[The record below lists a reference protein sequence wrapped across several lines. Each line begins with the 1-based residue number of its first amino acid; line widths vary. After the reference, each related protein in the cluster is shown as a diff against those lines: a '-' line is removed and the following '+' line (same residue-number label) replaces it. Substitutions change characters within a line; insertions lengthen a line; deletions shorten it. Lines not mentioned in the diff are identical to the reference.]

1 MTEQSNVINIDGKE
15 YKQEDLS
22 VEQIRL
28 VSKIAKYQKQSND
41 LKDAFEDANILQQQ
55 YLQSLKTSLGNA
67 ETTKAME
74 KASEVKAQIDTHE
87 AVCAERWKET
97 ILRIKRI
104 EHILIGTA
112 GTMLLFMA
120 SIILK

>member
-55 YLQSLKTSLGNA
+55 YLQALKTSLGND
-67 ETTKAME
+67 ETTKSME
-74 KASEVKAQIDTHE
+74 NTKVS
-87 AVCAERWKET
+87 
-97 ILRIKRI
+97 
-104 EHILIGTA
+104 
-112 GTMLLFMA
+112 
-120 SIILK
+120 

>member
-1 MTEQSNVINIDGKE
+1 MTEQSNVINIDGKK

-55 YLQSLKTSLGNA
+55 YLQSLKTSLSND

-74 KASEVKAQIDTHE
+74 NSKAS
-87 AVCAERWKET
+87 
-97 ILRIKRI
+97 
-104 EHILIGTA
+104 
-112 GTMLLFMA
+112 
-120 SIILK
+120 

>member
-1 MTEQSNVINIDGKE
+1 MTEQTNVINIDGKS

-55 YLQSLKTSLGNA
+55 YLQALKTSLSND
-67 ETTKAME
+67 ETTKSME
-74 KASEVKAQIDTHE
+74 NTKAS
-87 AVCAERWKET
+87 
-97 ILRIKRI
+97 
-104 EHILIGTA
+104 
-112 GTMLLFMA
+112 
-120 SIILK
+120 

>member
-15 YKQEDLS
+15 YKQSDLS
-22 VEQIRL
+22 LEQIPL
-28 VSKIAKYQKQSND
+28 VTKIAKSQKQSNE

-74 KASEVKAQIDTHE
+74 NSKVS
-87 AVCAERWKET
+87 
-97 ILRIKRI
+97 
-104 EHILIGTA
+104 
-112 GTMLLFMA
+112 
-120 SIILK
+120 

>member
-55 YLQSLKTSLGNA
+55 YLQSLKTSLSND

-74 KASEVKAQIDTHE
+74 NSKV
-87 AVCAERWKET
+87 
-97 ILRIKRI
+97 
-104 EHILIGTA
+104 G
-112 GTMLLFMA
+112 
-120 SIILK
+120 

>member
-55 YLQSLKTSLGNA
+55 YLQALKTSLSND
-67 ETTKAME
+67 ETTSAME
-74 KASEVKAQIDTHE
+74 NTKAS
-87 AVCAERWKET
+87 
-97 ILRIKRI
+97 
-104 EHILIGTA
+104 
-112 GTMLLFMA
+112 
-120 SIILK
+120 

>member
-55 YLQSLKTSLGNA
+55 YLEALKISLSNN
-67 ETTKAME
+67 ETTTAME
-74 KASEVKAQIDTHE
+74 NTKAS
-87 AVCAERWKET
+87 
-97 ILRIKRI
+97 
-104 EHILIGTA
+104 
-112 GTMLLFMA
+112 
-120 SIILK
+120 

>member
-55 YLQSLKTSLGNA
+55 YLQALKTSLSND
-67 ETTKAME
+67 ETTKSME
-74 KASEVKAQIDTHE
+74 NSKAS
-87 AVCAERWKET
+87 
-97 ILRIKRI
+97 
-104 EHILIGTA
+104 
-112 GTMLLFMA
+112 
-120 SIILK
+120 

>member
-1 MTEQSNVINIDGKE
+1 MTEQTNVINIDGKE

-41 LKDAFEDANILQQQ
+41 LKDAFEDANILHQQ
-55 YLQSLKTSLGNA
+55 YLQALKTSLGND

-74 KASEVKAQIDTHE
+74 NSKAS
-87 AVCAERWKET
+87 
-97 ILRIKRI
+97 
-104 EHILIGTA
+104 
-112 GTMLLFMA
+112 
-120 SIILK
+120 

>member
-1 MTEQSNVINIDGKE
+1 MTEQTNVINIDGKE

-55 YLQSLKTSLGNA
+55 YLQALKTSLSND
-67 ETTKAME
+67 ETTKSME
-74 KASEVKAQIDTHE
+74 NTKAS
-87 AVCAERWKET
+87 
-97 ILRIKRI
+97 
-104 EHILIGTA
+104 
-112 GTMLLFMA
+112 
-120 SIILK
+120 